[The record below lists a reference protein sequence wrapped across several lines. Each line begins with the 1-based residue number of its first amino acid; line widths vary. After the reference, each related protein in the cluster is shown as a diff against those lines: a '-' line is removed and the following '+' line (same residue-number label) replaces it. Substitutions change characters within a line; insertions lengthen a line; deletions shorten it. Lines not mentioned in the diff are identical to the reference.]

1 MIDEATRREWA
12 ANLKARRTQLELT
25 QEQLAQHLGVRQ
37 PVISHWENGQ
47 RAPRDE
53 WKIELARHLRIDVR
67 TLFPLIVR
75 ETEDVA

>member
-12 ANLKARRTQLELT
+12 ANLKARRQALGFT
-25 QEQLAQHLGVRQ
+25 QEELAALLEVRQ
-37 PVISHWENGQ
+37 PVISHWESGK

-53 WKIELARHLRIDVR
+53 FKLKLAQHLRIDAR

-75 ETEDVA
+75 EEVAS